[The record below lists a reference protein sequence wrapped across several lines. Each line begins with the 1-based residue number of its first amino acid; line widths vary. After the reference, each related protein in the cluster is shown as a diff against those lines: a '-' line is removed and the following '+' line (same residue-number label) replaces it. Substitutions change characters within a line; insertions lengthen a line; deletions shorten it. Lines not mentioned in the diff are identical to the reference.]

1 MNESLVHQL
10 PRAKREAHKESGQP
24 ITSIEA
30 RGLERE
36 SGQPITSSEAR
47 GLERNS
53 GQTISSSVVNTKRV
67 VGSHFE
73 FITLNLDIQ
82 KCILTRERVR
92 HEHQ

>member
-1 MNESLVHQL
+1 MS
-10 PRAKREAHKESGQP
+10 
-24 ITSIEA
+24 EA

-36 SGQPITSSEAR
+36 SGPPITWNEARGLERESGAPITSSEAT

-82 KCILTRERVR
+82 KCILTRGRVR